1 MTNEL
6 GQPVAEYTYGAYG
19 ELLSGD
25 ASFTRF
31 LYNGRCGVSTD
42 ENGLYYMRQRYYNV
56 DIRRFINQ
64 DIITGDLT
72 NSQSLNRYAYV
83 QGNPVKYTDPF
94 GLSPEDGG
102 NKGGNFWHSLLGF
115 IGIIPGP
122 IGAVANAVDA
132 GIYLSEGNYAMAAMC
147 ALDAV
152 IPAAGAVGKALA
164 GTCKYA
170 RIGREIAT
178 GAKVA
183 NTVFNLSRGMYNA
196 DRAVGSFCERHK
208 DDLFTDKF
216 RWTKADTADLTSFGL
231 SSLTCFISGKSLAK
245 DLDDFM
251 AASTDLATLGAS
263 VGCFVAGT
271 VVKTEEGDK
280 AIEEIEVGDRVLA
293 YEATTGRFAYKEVAD
308 VIAHDGVTELAH
320 VTIGGET
327 IDSTT
332 NHPYFVV
339 GYGYV
344 DAGNLIE
351 GDTVLLANG
360 KEGKVERVEI
370 EFLTEP
376 VTVYNF
382 EVKDWHCYFV
392 GEAGVLVHNEKPICK
407 EAPKIAASA
416 GGKTGEGENIS
427 IRKSE
432 HASIRSGQG
441 RNVNTAINDINK
453 SSPSKI
459 YLQDDGRIVVKGDK
473 GRVHILESDGEIVTT
488 MNKVTNFNDRVSS
501 GRYRPL
507 TETERNEFVNKF
519 DNYLG
524 KAWDEYR

>member
-1 MTNEL
+1 MVPT
-6 GQPVAEYTYGAYG
+6 
-19 ELLSGD
+19 

-64 DIITGDLT
+64 DIITGNLA

-102 NKGGNFWHSLLGF
+102 NKGGNFWHSLLCFVGM
-115 IGIIPGP
+115 IPGP

-216 RWTKADTADLTSFGL
+216 RWTKADTADLASFGL

-245 DLDDFM
+245 DIDDFM
-251 AASTDLATLGAS
+251 AASTDLATLGSS

-271 VVKTEEGDK
+271 IVKTEEGDK
-280 AIEEIEVGDRVLA
+280 AIEEIEAGDKVLS
-293 YEATTGRFAYKEVAD
+293 YEATTGRFAYKEVVE

-360 KEGKVERVEI
+360 KEAKVEKVEI
-370 EFLTEP
+370 EFLIEP

-392 GEAGVLVHNEKPICK
+392 GEAGVLVHNANIRKCK
-407 EAPKIAASA
+407 NINNVGKGGEVKRDLQTGIGYDA
-416 GGKTGEGENIS
+416 GDSPVRIEGEW
-427 IRKSE
+427 
-432 HASIRSGQG
+432 
-441 RNVNTAINDINK
+441 TINDMKQGLLGHAPRGLGNPDIHHGGQMPGGAHHEIIPSQHRNNSALHPNLYNQGVTAEMRLEEKQLHWWYRAREQGADLLLPGWIYDNK
-453 SSPSKI
+453 
-459 YLQDDGRIVVKGDK
+459 
-473 GRVHILESDGEIVTT
+473 
-488 MNKVTNFNDRVSS
+488 
-501 GRYRPL
+501 
-507 TETERNEFVNKF
+507 
-519 DNYLG
+519 
-524 KAWDEYR
+524 